1 MNNTSPLERRKV
13 SGERGTR
20 GVSLYFSL
28 PRSCV
33 GAQMQICHSY
43 AGRRNERQMM
53 YSEGKPMLIEKTV
66 SQFLDELASNS
77 PAPGGGSVAA
87 LAGAAGAA
95 LASMVCN
102 LTIGKKKYAEVQ
114 DEMKAVLKETE
125 LLRKE
130 FTQLIDKDTE
140 AFNSVMAAFGLPK
153 GSEQE
158 VAARADAIQVATKA
172 ATLVPLSVM
181 QACEKALLQ
190 AKAVAQKG
198 NKNSASDAGVAA
210 LMLQAGCAGAALN
223 VRINLGGLNDAS
235 FVEQIAHESAEIARN
250 VERLTR
256 EVLSEVEKML
266 GYN

>member
-1 MNNTSPLERRKV
+1 MLSHPIDIL
-13 SGERGTR
+13 
-20 GVSLYFSL
+20 
-28 PRSCV
+28 
-33 GAQMQICHSY
+33 
-43 AGRRNERQMM
+43 
-53 YSEGKPMLIEKTV
+53 SEGSLMLVDKTV
-66 SQFLDELASNS
+66 TQFLDELASNS

-114 DEMKAVLKETE
+114 DEMKAVLEQTE

-130 FTQLIDKDTE
+130 LTQLIDKDTE

-153 GSEQE
+153 TTEQE
-158 VAARADAIQVATKA
+158 QAARAAAIQVATKA

-181 QACEKALLQ
+181 QTCEKALLH
-190 AKAVAQKG
+190 AKTVAKKG

-223 VRINLGGLNDAS
+223 VRINLGGLNDTV
-235 FVEQIAHESAEIARN
+235 FVQQIAQQSGEIVRN
-250 VERLTR
+250 VEQMTR
-256 EVLSEVEKML
+256 EVLAEVEKSL
-266 GYN
+266 GG

>member
-1 MNNTSPLERRKV
+1 
-13 SGERGTR
+13 
-20 GVSLYFSL
+20 
-28 PRSCV
+28 
-33 GAQMQICHSY
+33 
-43 AGRRNERQMM
+43 
-53 YSEGKPMLIEKTV
+53 MLVDKTV

-87 LAGAAGAA
+87 LAGTAGVA

-114 DEMKAVLKETE
+114 DEMKAVLEQTE

-130 FTQLIDKDTE
+130 LTQLIDKDTE

-153 GSEQE
+153 GTEQE
-158 VAARADAIQVATKA
+158 QAGRSAAIQEATKA

-181 QACEKALLQ
+181 RTCEKALLH
-190 AKAVAQKG
+190 ARTVAQKG
-198 NKNSASDAGVAA
+198 NRNSASDAGVAA

-223 VRINLGGLNDAS
+223 VRINLGGLNDTT
-235 FVEQIAHESAEIARN
+235 FVQKIAQQSNEIAQN

-256 EVLSEVEKML
+256 EVLAEVEKSL
-266 GYN
+266 GGN

>member
-1 MNNTSPLERRKV
+1 
-13 SGERGTR
+13 
-20 GVSLYFSL
+20 
-28 PRSCV
+28 
-33 GAQMQICHSY
+33 
-43 AGRRNERQMM
+43 
-53 YSEGKPMLIEKTV
+53 MLIDKTL

-114 DEMKAVLKETE
+114 DELKAVLDQTE

-130 FTQLIDKDTE
+130 LTQLIDKDTE

-153 GSEQE
+153 ATEQE
-158 VAARADAIQVATKA
+158 QAARATAIQEATKA

-181 QACEKALLQ
+181 QTCEKALLH
-190 AKAVAQKG
+190 AKTVAQKG

-223 VRINLGGLNDAS
+223 VRINLGGLNDPS
-235 FVEQIAHESAEIARN
+235 FVEQVARESAEIAQK
-250 VERLTR
+250 VERTTR
-256 EVLSEVEKML
+256 EVMSEVEKSF
-266 GYN
+266 GGK